1 METSQNTSKCKK
13 DIVQSEYLI
22 PGEVGQA
29 ESFSNTDPNANCR
42 AEPNFN
48 LNLNLASPRTPRL
61 TTETPKLHGGNKKDN
76 GNKGGGRSGAK
87 GTVTT
92 ETGKSSSSLTTTVMS
107 LGDRDDSS
115 RQKSKIPALSRS
127 PTTEASSHSR
137 GEQRL
142 KSPNPKHNPTLS
154 PKTHTHSNT
163 ATSPKPHRMEQTMI
177 ASSPRTTE
185 RVKTQVPRAE
195 SASVSN
201 SKPHIALTTEPTTK
215 TTNKVTFGLK
225 MQTNRKEDGG
235 KEISLETQSPKTLN
249 LPVSPRVQNRKGD
262 SNVVSPKLPNQTPT
276 MTARTQKPDPAS
288 SKSNEQTKHNSRTH
302 SSEIPS
308 VGPKL
313 QNQRAEMV
321 QLSTKTPQPS
331 SLSPKPSTQR
341 KASDTRN
348 SNASGSKVNLDSKD
362 SSVGSGSKTSSKSN
376 SQATTVTKDSL
387 DSKTVSDS
395 KASPNPKTTMGS
407 KDSLDSKSGSAS
419 KTSWGSKDS
428 LDSKTGSNSKA
439 SPTCK
444 SGMGSRDSLD
454 SKTAAEIKASKTSPD
469 LKMDDYSKS
478 GVGSLDLDTSF
489 NTGSKLNLS
498 YNSDVP
504 TSSKPGQTHSTS
516 KPSLVASGYQIGLD
530 GSVSPSSLRT
540 RLSGSKDDNL
550 KSMSS
555 SDKPGPDAN
564 TALDSSKPG
573 PVWSNAKSTLAELS
587 SSLTLSPRPSSAS
600 RSPGSGPGKRLGSV
614 PAVPNREVQRS
625 PGAAPGSGLLAP
637 LATSSPK
644 TRTIVVL
651 KTRGGSTPEPAAV
664 GSVAVET
671 NTSRTPHNTSLTRGL
686 IFDSITKAPAQTG
699 AADEA
704 EHPKPPETKMAAAGG
719 MVVSQEAV
727 RGADVTDKALNK
739 PSHLGDANAITAGSN
754 LQQEE
759 KKQERVKQK
768 DQSACSLSPLSP
780 LHPLPQPST
789 HFASSK
795 TVRETATMTDPSDW
809 RCLQGAERREVGI
822 QVQVE
827 VVERSSSTGSNLHGG
842 PPNCSPIGSTSCQSG
857 SLTVPTFPSPCCV
870 PDGQSPP
877 QHICKIDIELRSQSV
892 PPSVVTDKASSLPAC
907 LRTYSFQHSPVL
919 GSDLQLG
926 QIRDRDI
933 SVESI
938 WEDEEEEEEEG
949 EYKVARGQNKEEE
962 ERKETV
968 KPREVAWDKQGM
980 TWEVYGASVD
990 LECLG
995 MAIQS
1000 HLESKIR
1007 EQEKH
1012 ITTLR
1017 KSICS
1022 SSSLRG
1028 YKMKNRR
1035 KRRGGILGCCRK
1047 APAVAD

>member
-1 METSQNTSKCKK
+1 METSQNALKCKK
-13 DIVQSEYLI
+13 DVIQSECLI
-22 PGEVGQA
+22 PREAGQA

-42 AEPNFN
+42 TEPNFN

-61 TTETPKLHGGNKKDN
+61 TAEISKLHGGNKKDN
-76 GNKGGGRSGAK
+76 GNKGGGRPGAK
-87 GTVTT
+87 GVVTM
-92 ETGKSSSSLTTTVMS
+92 ETGKSSSTMTTTVMS
-107 LGDRDDSS
+107 VGDRDDLL

-127 PTTEASSHSR
+127 PTTEASLHSR

-163 ATSPKPHRMEQTMI
+163 ATNPKPHRMELMTI

-201 SKPHIALTTEPTTK
+201 PKPHIALTTEPKTK
-215 TTNKVTFGLK
+215 TTNKVTSGLK
-225 MQTNRKEDGG
+225 IQTNRKEDGG
-235 KEISLETQSPKTLN
+235 KEISLETQLPKTLH
-249 LPVSPRVQNRKGD
+249 LPVSPRVQNQKGD
-262 SNVVSPKLPNQTPT
+262 SHVVSPKLLNQTPT
-276 MTARTQKPDPAS
+276 MTARTQKPDPTS

-302 SSEIPS
+302 SSEISS

-313 QNQRAEMV
+313 QNQRTEMV
-321 QLSTKTPQPS
+321 QLSTKTPQLS

-341 KASDTRN
+341 KAPDTRN

-395 KASPNPKTTMGS
+395 KPSPNPKTTMGS
-407 KDSLDSKSGSAS
+407 KDSLDSKTGSAS

-428 LDSKTGSNSKA
+428 LDLKTGSNSKA
-439 SPTCK
+439 SPNCK

-454 SKTAAEIKASKTSPD
+454 SKIASEIKASKTSPN
-469 LKMDDYSKS
+469 LTMDDCSKS
-478 GVGSLDLDTSF
+478 GVGSKDLDTSF
-489 NTGSKLNLS
+489 IPGSKLNLS

-504 TSSKPGQTHSTS
+504 TSSKPSQTHSTS
-516 KPSLVASGYQIGLD
+516 KPSLVASGYQIGLV

-540 RLSGSKDDNL
+540 GLSGSKDDNL
-550 KSMSS
+550 KTMSP
-555 SDKPGPDAN
+555 SDKPSSDPN
-564 TALDSSKPG
+564 SALDSSKSG
-573 PVWSNAKSTLAELS
+573 PVRSNAKSTLAELS
-587 SSLTLSPRPSSAS
+587 SSFTLSPRPSSAS
-600 RSPGSGPGKRLGSV
+600 RSPGSGPGKRLGS
-614 PAVPNREVQRS
+614 ASAGPNKEVQRS

-644 TRTIVVL
+644 TRTTVVL
-651 KTRGGSTPEPAAV
+651 TTRGGSTPEPAAV

-671 NTSRTPHNTSLTRGL
+671 NTSR
-686 IFDSITKAPAQTG
+686 

-704 EHPKPPETKMAAAGG
+704 EHPKPPETKVAAVGG

-727 RGADVTDKALNK
+727 RGANVTDKALNK
-739 PSHLGDANAITAGSN
+739 PNHLGDANAITAGSN
-754 LQQEE
+754 IPSSRATRLESKREE
-759 KKQERVKQK
+759 KKQERVKQR
-768 DQSACSLSPLSP
+768 DGSACSLSPSSP
-780 LHPLPQPST
+780 LHPLRQPST
-789 HFASSK
+789 HPASSK
-795 TVRETATMTDPSDW
+795 TVRETATMTDPTDW
-809 RCLQGAERREVGI
+809 LCLQGAERREVGV

-827 VVERSSSTGSNLHGG
+827 VAECSSATSSNLHGG
-842 PPNCSPIGSTSCQSG
+842 PPTCSLIGSPSCQSG
-857 SLTVPTFPSPCCV
+857 SLTMPTVPSPCCV
-870 PDGQSPP
+870 PDGQAPP

-892 PPSVVTDKASSLPAC
+892 LPSIVTDKASSLPAC
-907 LRTYSFQHSPVL
+907 LRTYSFQQSPVL
-919 GSDLQLG
+919 GSELQLG
-926 QIRDRDI
+926 QNQDRDV

-938 WEDEEEEEEEG
+938 WEDKEEEEEKG
-949 EYKVARGQNKEEE
+949 EYKVARGQNEEEE
-962 ERKETV
+962 ERKETA

-1035 KRRGGILGCCRK
+1035 KRRGILGCCRK
-1047 APAVAD
+1047 APTVAD